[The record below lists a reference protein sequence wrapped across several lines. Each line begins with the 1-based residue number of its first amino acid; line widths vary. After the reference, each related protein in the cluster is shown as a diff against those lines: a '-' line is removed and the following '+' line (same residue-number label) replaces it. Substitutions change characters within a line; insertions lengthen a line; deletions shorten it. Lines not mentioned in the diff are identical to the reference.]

1 MAKNIP
7 ENKPADIV
15 IAEDSPVQ
23 LETLKYVLEKN
34 GHRVRSGTNG
44 KQALDLIQ
52 SAPPDLVISDVIM
65 PVMNGFELSREIRK
79 NPAYDHIPVIL
90 LTSLTDTQDVALALE
105 SGADSFLT
113 KPFNPDYLEL
123 RIRQILSPE
132 HKMRA
137 RDTDKNSVA
146 VSFEGTVYHI
156 ASDRGQMFEFLL
168 TAYQVAIMKHREV
181 VQAEEK
187 LKKTNENISDLNT
200 IISIC
205 NASLSAQ
212 EMFERLVKTIVEVLD
227 FEFGAIYLFNDDRTS
242 ADLQYYYE
250 LIPAHDSF
258 LDLPGRLDPNASRN
272 ARVLVNGKCG
282 FYDLPRDQPYGE
294 REKLIFEAMG
304 AKAYVILPVKS
315 AEQILGAIV
324 LISTSEHS
332 FATNEAEILESVG
345 REVGSAV
352 KRLLLQRRIET
363 ANEEIRLLNEDLE
376 KRVVERTEALQNALT
391 QIEKSLQEKEVMLR
405 EIHHR
410 VKNNLQIII
419 SLLNLQSRQ
428 FSDPQVGV
436 AISES
441 KNRIQAISMVHERL
455 FISRDIENIDLGT
468 YIRSI
473 ATNLFSFYMIPE
485 RQVQFQMTLE
495 NITITIDTAV
505 PLGLVINELIANS
518 LKHAFPGERAGQIT
532 IAGTD
537 TCGMLEIRI
546 IDNGIGM
553 RPVADRKEA
562 KTLGLKLV
570 DILSQQLNGTV
581 EFLSPP
587 GTTVVLRIPKKEV

>member
-1 MAKNIP
+1 M
-7 ENKPADIV
+7 
-15 IAEDSPVQ
+15 
-23 LETLKYVLEKN
+23 LF
-34 GHRVRSGTNG
+34 RS
-44 KQALDLIQ
+44 
-52 SAPPDLVISDVIM
+52 
-65 PVMNGFELSREIRK
+65 
-79 NPAYDHIPVIL
+79 
-90 LTSLTDTQDVALALE
+90 
-105 SGADSFLT
+105 
-113 KPFNPDYLEL
+113 
-123 RIRQILSPE
+123 
-132 HKMRA
+132 
-137 RDTDKNSVA
+137 
-146 VSFEGTVYHI
+146 
-156 ASDRGQMFEFLL
+156 
-168 TAYQVAIMKHREV
+168 
-181 VQAEEK
+181 
-187 LKKTNENISDLNT
+187 
-200 IISIC
+200 
-205 NASLSAQ
+205 
-212 EMFERLVKTIVEVLD
+212 
-227 FEFGAIYLFNDDRTS
+227 
-242 ADLQYYYE
+242 
-250 LIPAHDSF
+250 
-258 LDLPGRLDPNASRN
+258 
-272 ARVLVNGKCG
+272 
-282 FYDLPRDQPYGE
+282 
-294 REKLIFEAMG
+294 
-304 AKAYVILPVKS
+304 
-315 AEQILGAIV
+315 
-324 LISTSEHS
+324 
-332 FATNEAEILESVG
+332 
-345 REVGSAV
+345 
-352 KRLLLQRRIET
+352 
-363 ANEEIRLLNEDLE
+363 
-376 KRVVERTEALQNALT
+376 
-391 QIEKSLQEKEVMLR
+391 
-405 EIHHR
+405 

-485 RQVQFQMTLE
+485 RQVQFQTTLE